1 MIIFF
6 FIYYMT
12 YHVQLFKFGTGQ
24 GLREIFALKERLNLN
39 AGLVLGRQG
48 PLRLLNFT
56 TQLLDGAVVFAHIF
70 ASLLLVK
77 LDEVFHDALIK
88 VFTSKVGV
96 SIGGHN
102 FKHTVVNGQQRDIE
116 GATTE
121 IKHED
126 VLLAVLFV
134 QTISN
139 CSSGS
144 EI

>member
-1 MIIFF
+1 M
-6 FIYYMT
+6 
-12 YHVQLFKFGTGQ
+12 
-24 GLREIFALKERLNLN
+24 
-39 AGLVLGRQG
+39 LGRQG
-48 PLRLLNFT
+48 SLCLLNLP

-77 LDEVFHDALIK
+77 LDEVFHDALVK
-88 VFTSKVGV
+88 VFASKVGV
-96 SIGGHN
+96 SIGGHD

-121 IKHED
+121 IENED

-139 CSSGS
+139 CSSSS
-144 EI
+144 ET